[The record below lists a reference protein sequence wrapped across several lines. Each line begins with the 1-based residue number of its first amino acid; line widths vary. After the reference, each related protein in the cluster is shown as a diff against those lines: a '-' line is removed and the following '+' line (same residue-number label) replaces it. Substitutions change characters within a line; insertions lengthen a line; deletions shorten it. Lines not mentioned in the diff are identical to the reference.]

1 MTLHSQHPEFE
12 VTDALREAVERVR
25 SGIEPVIV
33 LTDVG
38 GEPLAAVV
46 PLSALQ
52 LLDEREIATRSES
65 ELEDSDC
72 TGMHVR

>member
-12 VTDALREAVERVR
+12 VTDALRDAVERVR

-33 LTDVG
+33 LTEVG

-52 LLDEREIATRSES
+52 LLEQREVATRSDS
-65 ELEDSDC
+65 ELEENDSA
-72 TGMHVR
+72 GMRVR